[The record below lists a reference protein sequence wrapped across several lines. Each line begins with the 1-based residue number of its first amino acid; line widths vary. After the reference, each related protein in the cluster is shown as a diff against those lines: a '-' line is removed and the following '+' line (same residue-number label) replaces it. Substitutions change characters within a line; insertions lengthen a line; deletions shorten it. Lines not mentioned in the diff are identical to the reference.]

1 MIGYPKH
8 LNTKFDYE
16 FVRDNFPKE
25 NWESDFQALLD
36 SQYEWFFVKYL
47 EDDDEGITDDT
58 HKVVEEAGP
67 KESET
72 KKRSQYEYRH
82 NPDCLLCRLG
92 FTEEEVKEALA

>member
-25 NWESDFQALLD
+25 KWESDFQALLD

-47 EDDDEGITDDT
+47 EDGEEGITDDT
-58 HKVVEEAGP
+58 HKVVEEEGLE
-67 KESET
+67 ESET

>member
-8 LNTKFDYE
+8 LNTKYDYE
-16 FVRDNFPKE
+16 YVKENFPKS

-47 EDDDEGITDDT
+47 TENEEGISDDT
-58 HKVVEEAGP
+58 HKVVEEE
-67 KESET
+67 KTEENSEV
-72 KKRSQYEYRH
+72 KRMQYEYRH

-92 FTEEEVKEALA
+92 FTEEEVKAALA